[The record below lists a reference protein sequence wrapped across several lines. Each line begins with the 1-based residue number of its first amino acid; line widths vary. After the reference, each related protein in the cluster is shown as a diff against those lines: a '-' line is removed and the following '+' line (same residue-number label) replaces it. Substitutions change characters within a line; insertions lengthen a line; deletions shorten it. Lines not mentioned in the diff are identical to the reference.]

1 MQLELTDCLSRCQP
15 VYAQNLDSVRV
26 NALGGLRAY
35 TLARLRCE
43 HMTSEH
49 TLSHVRRYSP
59 SPHLSDSFL
68 GVEKANFEAGALALR
83 AVI

>member
-1 MQLELTDCLSRCQP
+1 
-15 VYAQNLDSVRV
+15 
-26 NALGGLRAY
+26 
-35 TLARLRCE
+35 
-43 HMTSEH
+43 MTSENI
-49 TLSHVRRYSP
+49 LSHVLWYSP